1 MYLLRTGN
9 AIYNF
14 ALAVTK
20 IHKNLQKF
28 LEKFGNQEI
37 GLVPTYNTRI
47 LLILLLMILSSSRT
61 VVSALLGAGVAIGF
75 GAPVLAQTTTSY
87 SITHGFSFSVG
98 GNTTPLVRGFDG
110 GSAFAFSPYAF
121 PFFSSSSYGHHSY
134 TISPPVPS
142 LPFIHTHSTSAAIGS
157 ASATASSKVQINTI
171 GVGTVSGL
179 INASGTASAQKRGE
193 VACAGSYAGVT
204 ARQRI
209 RLPFGLVIW
218 GPRFALDFVSGGGCA
233 IRKDPIKFTVTD
245 PDTGSIL
252 SSGQFLDITSTGDGS
267 VNWGEN
273 SLDFAISDGTFS
285 IDLNSPFIPDNQRGT
300 LSLKVQGGIIT
311 DSQDSGIFDGYLP
324 AIGSSGTFSVSGSNF
339 KPDLTFDYNLGDFG
353 KDVDLEIT
361 ADGGAIPV
369 PESSTMN
376 PLSLGVLGLIFL
388 GGKRFWRSSSK
399 K

>member
-20 IHKNLQKF
+20 IHKNSQKF
-28 LEKFGNQEI
+28 LEKFGDQEI
-37 GLVPTYNTRI
+37 LLV
-47 LLILLLMILSSSRT
+47 L
-61 VVSALLGAGVAIGF
+61 
-75 GAPVLAQTTTSY
+75 
-87 SITHGFSFSVG
+87 TH
-98 GNTTPLVRGFDG
+98 N
-110 GSAFAFSPYAF
+110 
-121 PFFSSSSYGHHSY
+121 
-134 TISPPVPS
+134 
-142 LPFIHTHSTSAAIGS
+142 
-157 ASATASSKVQINTI
+157 
-171 GVGTVSGL
+171 
-179 INASGTASAQKRGE
+179 
-193 VACAGSYAGVT
+193 
-204 ARQRI
+204 
-209 RLPFGLVIW
+209 
-218 GPRFALDFVSGGGCA
+218 
-233 IRKDPIKFTVTD
+233 
-245 PDTGSIL
+245 
-252 SSGQFLDITSTGDGS
+252 TGDGT

-300 LSLKVQGGIIT
+300 LLLKVQGGIIT

-324 AIGSSGTFSVSGSNF
+324 QIGSSGTFSVSGSNF
-339 KPDLTFDYNLGDFG
+339 KPQLSFDYNLGDFG
-353 KDVDLEIT
+353 KEVDLEIT

>member
-1 MYLLRTGN
+1 
-9 AIYNF
+9 
-14 ALAVTK
+14 
-20 IHKNLQKF
+20 
-28 LEKFGNQEI
+28 
-37 GLVPTYNTRI
+37 
-47 LLILLLMILSSSRT
+47 MIPSSSRS

-110 GSAFAFSPYAF
+110 GSAFAFSPYAP

-142 LPFIHTHSTSAAIGS
+142 LPFIHNHSTSAAIGS

-171 GVGTVSGL
+171 GVGTVSGF
-179 INASGTASAQKRGE
+179 INASGTASAQKRRE
-193 VACAGSYAGVT
+193 RACAGSYAGVT

-209 RLPFGLVIW
+209 RLPWGLVIW

-233 IRKDPIKFTVTD
+233 IGKDPIKFTVTD

-324 AIGSSGTFSVSGSNF
+324 QIGSSGTFSVSGSDF

-353 KDVDLEIT
+353 KEVDLELT

>member
-75 GAPVLAQTTTSY
+75 GTPVLAQTTTSY

-110 GSAFAFSPYAF
+110 GSAFAFSPYVSPPAA
-121 PFFSSSSYGHHSY
+121 FSSYVNLSYPLG
-134 TISPPVPS
+134 PPWTRSDSVS
-142 LPFIHTHSTSAAIGS
+142 VSRGL
-157 ASATASSKVQINTI
+157 ASATASSYTQINSL
-171 GVGTVSGL
+171 GVGTVSGF
-179 INASGTASAQKRGE
+179 INASGTASALERGE
-193 VACAGSYAGVT
+193 TACANSYAGVT

-209 RLPFGLVIW
+209 RLPWGTLIW

-300 LSLKVQGGIIT
+300 LLLKVQGGIIT
-311 DSQDSGIFDGYLP
+311 DSQDTGIFDGYLP
-324 AIGSSGTFSVSGSNF
+324 QIGSSGTFSVSGSDF
-339 KPDLTFDYNLGDFG
+339 KPDLTFDYDLGDFG
-353 KDVDLEIT
+353 KEVDLELT

>member
-75 GAPVLAQTTTSY
+75 GTPVLAQTTTSY

-110 GSAFAFSPYAF
+110 GSAFAFSPYVSPPAA
-121 PFFSSSSYGHHSY
+121 FSSYVNLSYPLG
-134 TISPPVPS
+134 PPWTRFDSVS
-142 LPFIHTHSTSAAIGS
+142 VSRGL
-157 ASATASSKVQINTI
+157 ASATASSYTQINSL
-171 GVGTVSGL
+171 GVGTVSGF
-179 INASGTASAQKRGE
+179 INASGTASALERGE
-193 VACAGSYAGVT
+193 TACANSYTGVT

-209 RLPFGLVIW
+209 RLPFGGVIW
-218 GPRFALDFVSGGGCA
+218 GPRFKLDFVRGSGCA
-233 IRKDPIKFTVTD
+233 VGKDPIKFTVTD
-245 PDTGSIL
+245 PDTGAIL
-252 SSGQFLDITSTGDGS
+252 NSGQFLDITSTGDGT
-267 VNWGEN
+267 VNWDDD

-300 LSLKVQGGIIT
+300 LLLKVQGGIIT

-324 AIGSSGTFSVSGSNF
+324 QIGSSGTFSVSGSDF
-339 KPDLTFDYNLGDFG
+339 KPDLTFDYDLGDFG
-353 KDVDLEIT
+353 KEVDLEIT

-388 GGKRFWRSSSK
+388 VGKRFRGSSSK

>member
-1 MYLLRTGN
+1 M
-9 AIYNF
+9 
-14 ALAVTK
+14 
-20 IHKNLQKF
+20 
-28 LEKFGNQEI
+28 
-37 GLVPTYNTRI
+37 
-47 LLILLLMILSSSRT
+47 
-61 VVSALLGAGVAIGF
+61 SALLGAGVAIGF
-75 GAPVLAQTTTSY
+75 GAPVLAITIVPASHTNY
-87 SITHGFSFSVG
+87 SITHGFTFSVG

-142 LPFIHTHSTSAAIGS
+142 LPFVHTHSTSAAIGT
-157 ASATASSKVQINTI
+157 ASANANSTVGITTI
-171 GVGTVSGL
+171 GVGTVSGF
-179 INASGTASAQKRGE
+179 INASGTATAQRRGE
-193 VACAGSYAGVT
+193 IACAGSYAGVT

-218 GPRFALDFVSGGGCA
+218 GPRFAWDFVSGGGCA
-233 IRKDPIKFTVTD
+233 VRKDPIKFTVTD

-300 LSLKVQGGIIT
+300 LLLKVQGGIIT
-311 DSQDSGIFDGYLP
+311 DSQDSGIFDSYLP
-324 AIGSSGTFSVSGSNF
+324 QIGSSGTFSVSGSNF
-339 KPDLTFDYNLGDFG
+339 KPDLTFGYDLGDFG
-353 KDVDLEIT
+353 KEVDLELT

>member
-1 MYLLRTGN
+1 MT
-9 AIYNF
+9 
-14 ALAVTK
+14 
-20 IHKNLQKF
+20 
-28 LEKFGNQEI
+28 
-37 GLVPTYNTRI
+37 P
-47 LLILLLMILSSSRT
+47 SSSRS
-61 VVSALLGAGVAIGF
+61 VLSVLLGAGIAIGF
-75 GAPVLAQTTTSY
+75 GTPVPAAAALAIIAPQTTTSY
-87 SITHGFSFSVG
+87 SITHGFTFHVG
-98 GNTTPLVRGFDG
+98 PNTTPLVRGFDG
-110 GSAFAFSPYAF
+110 GSAFAFSPYAP
-121 PFFSSSSYGHHSY
+121 PFWSSSSYGHSY

-142 LPFIHTHSTSAAIGS
+142 LPFIHNHSTSAAIGG
-157 ASATASSKVQINTI
+157 ASATASSKVQINAI
-171 GVGTVSGL
+171 GVGTVSGF
-179 INASGTASAQKRGE
+179 INASGTATVWNRGE

-209 RLPFGLVIW
+209 KLPFGGVIW
-218 GPRFALDFVSGGGCA
+218 GPRFNWDFVSGGGCA

-273 SLDFAISDGTFS
+273 SLDFAISNGTFS

-353 KDVDLEIT
+353 KEVDLELT

-388 GGKRFWRSSSK
+388 GGKRFRRSSSK